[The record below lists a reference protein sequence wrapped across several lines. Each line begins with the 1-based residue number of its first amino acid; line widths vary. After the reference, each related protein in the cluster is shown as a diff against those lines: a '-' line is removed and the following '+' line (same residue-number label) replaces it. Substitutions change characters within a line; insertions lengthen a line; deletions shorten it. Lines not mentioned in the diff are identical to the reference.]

1 MALDTSYPAIATA
14 FGGHAVK
21 GGTESRAFLA
31 WFLENYWRL
40 DETEVFDAVC
50 DGSGDKGVDGIY
62 VNHPLQQIDIFQ
74 SNLIKPAD
82 KTLGDSKLKAFAGAL
97 GQFSSKS
104 NAEHTLL
111 SANAELKAVAER
123 TELMKY
129 LDQGYTLRGVF
140 VTNGEADVSATGYLK
155 TQPRITLYDG
165 LRLKS
170 EYITIDKTDPI
181 AKEAFFDVSSVPV
194 LSFPIGPTL
203 PMVVAPIAASELV
216 KMDGIQNGDLFAWNV
231 RQFLGRGT
239 QVNKSVSDSIK
250 NTDEHKYF
258 PAFHNGITI
267 LCKKLDHTK
276 EKVAISGYAVVNG
289 CQSINNLYANRAS
302 ISPDLRILTKF
313 IQVEPDSALAAKIT
327 DHTNNQNGTTQRD
340 LQSNS
345 AVQTRLQS
353 EIHAKYPEYRYRIK
367 RGEHPEWPKVSV
379 IENEMMARIALA
391 FDLDRAEAWSQ
402 NYRLF
407 DDLHSE
413 IFGRPN
419 MDAARTVFLYETYLS
434 VQDKLKLMNDQNFA
448 TYTLSRWLIM
458 YLVKEALNTD
468 KLGRKLVADVKPF
481 YSSAAERAKT
491 KDCVAYVA
499 QRLVRLVDGEVERRK
514 SATGFWDYKKDLKNK
529 EVIGRLRADI
539 ISRYQIVID
548 DDLANSFENRMKPKP
563 ATMPQQ

>member
-1 MALDTSYPAIATA
+1 MALDITYPAIAST
-14 FGGHAVK
+14 FGGHVVK

-50 DGSGDKGVDGIY
+50 DGSGDKGVDGVY

-74 SNLIKPAD
+74 VTVIKGAE
-82 KTLGDSKLKAFAGAL
+82 KTLGDSKLKAFAGTL

-104 NAEHTLL
+104 NAEHSLL

-123 TELMKY
+123 TDLVKY

-140 VTNGEADVSATGYLK
+140 VTNGEADISATGYLK
-155 TQPRITLYDG
+155 TQPKIILYDG
-165 LRLKS
+165 LRLQS

-181 AKEAFFDVSSVPV
+181 AKEANFDISSVPV

-216 KMDGIQNGDLFAWNV
+216 KMDGISNGELFAWNV
-231 RQFLGRGT
+231 RQFLGKGT
-239 QVNKSVSDSIK
+239 EVNKSVSESIK
-250 NTDEHKYF
+250 NVDEHKYF
-258 PAFHNGITI
+258 PAFHNGITV

-276 EKVAISGYAVVNG
+276 ERITISGYAVVNG
-289 CQSINNLYANRAS
+289 CQSINNLYVNRGS

-313 IQVEPDSALAAKIT
+313 IQVEPDSPLAAKIT

-353 EIHAKYPEYRYRIK
+353 EIHSKYPEYRYRIK
-367 RGEHPEWPKVSV
+367 RGEHPEWSKPAV
-379 IENEMMARIALA
+379 IENEMLARIALA

-419 MDAARTVFLYETYLS
+419 MDAARAVFMYEAYLS
-434 VQDKLKLMNDQNFA
+434 VQDKLALLKDQSFA
-448 TYTLSRWLIM
+448 TYTLSRWLVM
-458 YLVKEALNTD
+458 YLVREALNTD
-468 KLGRKLVADVKPF
+468 KVGRKLVADAKAF
-481 YSSAAERAKT
+481 YATAAERTKT

-499 QRLVRLVDGEVERRK
+499 QRLVRIVDGEVERRK
-514 SATGFWDYKKDLKNK
+514 AATGFWDYKKDLKNK
-529 EVIGRLRADI
+529 EVISRLRADI

-548 DDLANSFENRMKPKP
+548 DDPANSFENRWNPKP
-563 ATMPQQ
+563 VLPP